1 MPPRQPMPVL
11 FVGEPMVLR
20 FAAIQGKPVPQL
32 AGAALP
38 MRAECRCAYTVA
50 APLVTIGT
58 GTAPRNTDRIRVF
71 TITITAPQ
79 HVHRI
84 GARFLNQAIV

>member
-1 MPPRQPMPVL
+1 MPLQQPMPVL

-20 FAAIQGKPVPQL
+20 FAPIQGKPVPQL
-32 AGAALP
+32 AGAALR
-38 MRAECRCAYTVA
+38 MRAECRCGYTVA

-58 GTAPRNTDRIRVF
+58 G
-71 TITITAPQ
+71 TAPQ